1 MNLLAM
7 DTSGPVAGV
16 SIIKDDQVVYEAM
29 AVNKFT
35 HSVSMM
41 PMVEEALTHAGMN
54 LEEMDALAVTVGPG
68 SFTGVR
74 IGVSTVK
81 GMAHGAGKPCIPVD
95 ALEAMA
101 FSAPF
106 FEGVICP
113 IQDARAG
120 QVYGAAFAWKNG
132 EFMRLMPDS
141 AMKLE
146 DYMDHLLTLGER
158 FWFTGD
164 GLNRYRDVIR
174 QKLGDQA
181 IIAPAA
187 LSYLRPGC
195 AAALALE
202 KREEQVDY
210 LTLAPMYLRAPQAQR
225 EREAREARN
234 G

>member
-16 SIIKDDQVVYEAM
+16 SIIKNDQVVYEGM
-29 AVNKFT
+29 AVNQFT

-41 PMVEEALTHAGMN
+41 PMVEEALGHAGMT
-54 LEEMDALAVTVGPG
+54 LDQMDALAVTVGPG

-81 GMAHGAGKPCIPVD
+81 GMAHGVNKPCIPVD

-101 FSAPF
+101 YSAAGF
-106 FEGVICP
+106 DGIICS

-120 QVYGAAFAWKNG
+120 QVYGAAFKWEDG
-132 EFMRLMPDS
+132 HVHRLMPDT
-141 AMKLE
+141 ALKLE
-146 DYMDHLLTLGER
+146 EYLVQVSKLGER

-164 GLNRYRDVIR
+164 GLNRYKKTICEIMAE
-174 QKLGDQA
+174 KA
-181 IIAPAA
+181 FIAPAA
-187 LSYLRPGC
+187 MSYLRPAC
-195 AAALALE
+195 AAAAALE
-202 KREEQVDY
+202 HQDEAVDY
-210 LTLAPMYLRAPQAQR
+210 LTLAPLYLRAPQAQR
-225 EREAREARN
+225 ERERREKQN

>member
-16 SIIKDDQVVYEAM
+16 SIIKNDQVVYEAM
-29 AVNKFT
+29 AVNQFT

-41 PMVEEALTHAGMN
+41 PMVEEALNHAGMV
-54 LEEMDALAVTVGPG
+54 LQQMDALAVTVGPG

-81 GMAHGAGKPCIPVD
+81 GMAHGLGKPCIPVD
-95 ALEAMA
+95 ALEALA

-120 QVYGAAFAWKNG
+120 QVYGAAFRWHNG
-132 EFMRLMPDS
+132 ELERLMPDS
-141 AMKLE
+141 ALKLE
-146 DYMDHLLTLGER
+146 EYLAQLLSLGVR

-164 GLNRYRDVIR
+164 GLNRYREAIAA
-174 QKLGDQA
+174 KLGERA
-181 IIAPAA
+181 VLAPEA
-187 LSYLRPGC
+187 LCYLRPGC

-202 KREEQVDY
+202 KRDEAVDY
-210 LTLAPMYLRAPQAQR
+210 LSLAPLYLRAPQAQR

>member
-16 SIIKDDQVVYEAM
+16 SIIKNDQVVYEAM
-29 AVNKFT
+29 AVNQFT

-41 PMVEEALTHAGMN
+41 PMVEEALNHAGMT
-54 LEEMDALAVTVGPG
+54 LQEMDALAVTVGPG

-81 GMAHGAGKPCIPVD
+81 GMAHGANKPCIPVD

-101 FSAPF
+101 YSAPC
-106 FEGVICP
+106 FEGVVCP

-120 QVYGAAFAWKNG
+120 QVYGAAFKWENG
-132 EFMRLMPDS
+132 SIQRLMPDT
-141 AMKLE
+141 AIMLE
-146 DYMDHLLTLGER
+146 EYLEQLKRLGQR

-164 GLNRYRDVIR
+164 GLIRYRDAIAAAM
-174 QKLGDQA
+174 GDQGLF
-181 IIAPAA
+181 APAA
-187 LSYLRPGC
+187 MSYLRPAC
-195 AAALALE
+195 AAAAALAH
-202 KREEQVDY
+202 QSDAVDY
-210 LTLAPMYLRAPQAQR
+210 LTLAPLYLRAPQAQR
-225 EREAREARN
+225 ERERREKQN